1 MKSSFFVVAD
11 RGNLKAFRVEK
22 VPAERPPRLKLVRE
36 ISFVD
41 AHTRI
46 VEMNTDLAGGFPAGG
61 APQNGKGGGNGRHQN
76 SIAEKH
82 YDIELDRRTVRQL
95 AESIRQLVKEEKASA
110 WSFAAPAALKNA
122 ILQELSAE
130 EKKSLSEAVAGDF
143 VNVTPGE
150 LLGHFSHVRAA

>member
-1 MKSSFFVVAD
+1 
-11 RGNLKAFRVEK
+11 
-22 VPAERPPRLKLVRE
+22 
-36 ISFVD
+36 
-41 AHTRI
+41 
-46 VEMNTDLAGGFPAGG
+46 MNTDLAGGFPAGG

-122 ILQELSAE
+122 ILQELSAD

-143 VNVTPGE
+143 VNVAPGE
-150 LLGHFSHVRAA
+150 LLGHFSQVRAA